1 MTEVKVRR
9 LSFLLEW
16 EVVGFFEKHVTKFGN
31 GAKID
36 CPKEYLGKPYTCWC
50 AENDLP
56 RLREAPEARGEA
68 RESTR

>member
-9 LSFLLEW
+9 LSFLLER

-36 CPKEYLGKPYTCWC
+36 CPKEYLGKPVYVLVC
-50 AENDLP
+50 
-56 RLREAPEARGEA
+56 RE
-68 RESTR
+68 